1 MMLRKF
7 KPFAVLILLS
17 LLCVGNLPAQGGN
30 SERTIKVVTYNM
42 YLGADFAD
50 IFGAQSQAELVTEVA
65 EAYSDMLAG
74 NVPERID
81 EIADQIAAGSPD
93 VVGLQEVALWRFGAP
108 FDPSPATAV
117 KYDFLDMLIKR
128 LEARG
133 LSYAPVVVQTN
144 LDAELPGVFSATEA
158 LDIRYT
164 DRVAI
169 IARTDLNT
177 SELKIEGSSS
187 GNFAT
192 NLPVTLLGTEILILR
207 GWTAVDVKHRGK
219 KYRFVNAHLESFYD
233 PVQWAQAAELLQG
246 PTNVQS
252 PVILAGDF
260 NSDAAAGGFS
270 YQMFLA
276 NGFSDVWNS
285 GGTSGPGM
293 TWPLSG
299 EIPSSFLIPD
309 TRVDYILTRGPLT
322 FSAADVLGEDP
333 VADASPSGFRP
344 SDHAGVSA
352 SLILEP

>member
-1 MMLRKF
+1 MLRKLR
-7 KPFAVLILLS
+7 PFAVLILLG
-17 LLCVGNLPAQGGN
+17 LLCVGNLPAQGSN

-50 IFGAQSQAELVTEVA
+50 IFASQSQAELVTEVA

-81 EIADQIAAGSPD
+81 EIADQIAIGSPD

-133 LSYAPVVVQTN
+133 LNYAPVIVQTN

-192 NLPVTLLGTEILILR
+192 NLPLPLLGTEILILR

-219 KYRFVNAHLESFYD
+219 KY
-233 PVQWAQAAELLQG
+233 
-246 PTNVQS
+246 
-252 PVILAGDF
+252 
-260 NSDAAAGGFS
+260 
-270 YQMFLA
+270 
-276 NGFSDVWNS
+276 
-285 GGTSGPGM
+285 
-293 TWPLSG
+293 
-299 EIPSSFLIPD
+299 
-309 TRVDYILTRGPLT
+309 
-322 FSAADVLGEDP
+322 
-333 VADASPSGFRP
+333 
-344 SDHAGVSA
+344 
-352 SLILEP
+352 